1 MSAYGPVLSWAA
13 VLSIAIAIWLAS
25 RPKNKQAVRDPIPEK
40 VKAFA
45 AAAAE
50 SDAPKKAKKKAK
62 KAAAKVA
69 AAVKPVT
76 EKVESARSNSDEDD
90 DLAEDIDPRD
100 VARRMAAMKAGKL
113 TPSQPQRSPF
123 STASH
128 SGADADID
136 DEEPLSSSR
145 DPTSD
150 MLEAENTTAGV
161 LRIGAPTQVPR
172 QKKQKAA
179 SKEEAGIHAAKN
191 QKKKEKKKAE
201 AAAAREEQKRA
212 FEKHRQEMRASEAA
226 QAKTRPQQAAQTAT
240 AAAESAW
247 TTVNQATKKAAAVVS
262 DTTPVASTSG
272 LLDTFAP
279 STDDEIS
286 ASTAGLGE
294 SWESIPRHVQEP
306 EPVWNEVKSKKG
318 RGRKDASSDER
329 DASEVVLNKKRE
341 ATPPPAPVKELPRPQ
356 APKEKP
362 ATGRKNGTS
371 AQTSGSDWSQV
382 HNLDAWQVHSEESD
396 WA

>member
-1 MSAYGPVLSWAA
+1 
-13 VLSIAIAIWLAS
+13 
-25 RPKNKQAVRDPIPEK
+25 
-40 VKAFA
+40 
-45 AAAAE
+45 
-50 SDAPKKAKKKAK
+50 
-62 KAAAKVA
+62 
-69 AAVKPVT
+69 VKPAA
-76 EKVESARSNSDEDD
+76 EKVESARSESDDD

-123 STASH
+123 STASQ
-128 SGADADID
+128 SGADAD
-136 DEEPLSSSR
+136 DEEVFSSSR

-179 SKEEAGIHAAKN
+179 PKEEAGIHSAKN

-201 AAAAREEQKRA
+201 AVAAREEQKRA
-212 FEKHRQEMRASEAA
+212 FEKHRQEMRATDAA
-226 QAKTRPQQAAQTAT
+226 QAKSRPQQAAQAAT

-247 TTVNQATKKAAAVVS
+247 TTVGQAAKKAATVVS

-286 ASTAGLGE
+286 TSTAGLGE

-306 EPVWNEVKSKKG
+306 EPVWSEVKSKKG

-329 DASEVVLNKKRE
+329 EPEVVLNKKRE
-341 ATPPPAPVKELPRPQ
+341 ATPPPAPIKKELPRPQ
-356 APKEKP
+356 APKDKP
-362 ATGRKNGTS
+362 TTGGKNGTS
-371 AQTSGSDWSQV
+371 GQTSGSDWSQV
-382 HNLDAWQVHSEESD
+382 DNLDAWHVHTEESD